1 MAFDK
6 KPNSMFASWAED
18 GTNITVPIASF
29 TDLTATEADGVTG
42 DSRAVVLRILDHVF
56 SYVNGLAADD
66 KPTKMSVDRNRRESP
81 SGAIIHQYRVE
92 VFTDV
97 VENAVPSE

>member
-18 GTNITVPIASF
+18 GTTITVPIASF
-29 TDLTATEADGVTG
+29 TDLTAAEADGVTG
-42 DSRAVVLRILDHVF
+42 DSRAVVLRILDHAF
-56 SYVNGLAADD
+56 NYLNDLAAAD

-97 VENAVPSE
+97 VENAVASE